1 MHLEE
6 HSLSKR
12 RDRHGWLHCA
22 YCIKKWSSVD
32 CLISHIIKCHGNC
45 EYQCGYCFCRQKTR
59 IDLILHQHD
68 YHTDKPKKIISC
80 KSINVPLVQ
89 KESRVPTRVSYKPY
103 KCRDQNCTYR
113 AASISSLSNHL
124 YLEHKN
130 MRSSTD
136 YQCMHCHKTFQSS
149 AGLLLHSKAKHS
161 AKAVF
166 VNVRHVRT
174 REDLEM
180 DENELMS
187 YLDDEQSMDNDRTG
201 NIYATEMQ
209 STCLKDISD
218 ANTDMSSSFTN
229 ISNSN
234 DMEKGFTGVN
244 LYRCGNRNCS
254 FKAGNVL
261 SFKFHL
267 NSCSYSKLSTFFT
280 CFHCAKQFKHAPTLL
295 EHLKSHGLKR
305 YLCSLCNS
313 YRSSLPVNVKTHMRN
328 EHKAANNY
336 KLCSLNGGTQL
347 NNPEEEMFLVVPKN
361 CLPRGALTQKNGKV
375 KDTFSPNEISS
386 IPPRSMTRMVLRCS
400 GK

>member
-1 MHLEE
+1 MHLEQ

-45 EYQCGYCFCRQKTR
+45 EYQCGYCFYRQKTR
-59 IDLILHQHD
+59 IDLIFHQHN
-68 YHTDKPKKIISC
+68 YHTDMPKKIISC
-80 KSINVPLVQ
+80 KSMNVPLVQ
-89 KESRVPTRVSYKPY
+89 KVPTRVSYKPY
-103 KCRDQNCTYR
+103 KCRDPNCTYR
-113 AASISSLSNHL
+113 APSISSLSNHL
-124 YLEHKN
+124 YLEHKD
-130 MRSSTD
+130 MTSSTD
-136 YQCMHCHKTFQSS
+136 YQCMHCHKTFQTS
-149 AGLLLHSKAKHS
+149 AGLVLHSKAKHTTKS
-161 AKAVF
+161 VF
-166 VNVRHVRT
+166 INVRHVRT
-174 REDLEM
+174 REDLQM
-180 DENELMS
+180 DESELMS
-187 YLDDEQSMDNDRTG
+187 YLDDDDSIG
-201 NIYATEMQ
+201 NEKISNINITEMP
-209 STCLKDISD
+209 STCWKDESD
-218 ANTDMSSSFTN
+218 TKMDESSTSANLL
-229 ISNSN
+229 NSN

-244 LYRCGNRNCS
+244 LYRCGNHNCS

-267 NSCSYSKLSTFFT
+267 TSCSYSKLSTFFT

-313 YRSSLPVNVKTHMRN
+313 YRSSLPINVKTHMRN
-328 EHKAANNY
+328 EHKSANNY
-336 KLCSLNGGTQL
+336 KLVSLNGGSQL

-361 CLPRGALTQKNGKV
+361 CLPRGALTQKSAKG